1 MRPSLR
7 NRLSGGL
14 VPVVLVAAAALAEA
28 GPGHQPQRRGAP
40 VADRTV
46 PTAGAGAVNGA
57 SGADGGDELL
67 PVPPS
72 GVRDPVLELLF
83 TIADDDSLGTWDGA
97 ELARYVA
104 ASGRRTRLPVG
115 DIVRIAR
122 RAATAAEAEER
133 RGARVSRV
141 WELELSHAMRLP
153 LPYAFLGYH
162 PGTLTASRTFVL
174 SEWRLKDQTLHVVAD
189 GQLATFEVTD
199 VSVLRLDTGWFVLD
213 VDAWL
218 DALLGGLLDDYW
230 TAGFV
235 LARHEG
241 RPFEIS
247 MLVNRGGGDD
257 YGEFDLGHDRIVAHP
272 EAVARGLSLLARPWI
287 APPPGSTRVPWR
299 TDAGEDA
306 AP

>member
-1 MRPSLR
+1 MRRALHAR
-7 NRLSGGL
+7 RSGWL
-14 VPVVLVAAAALAEA
+14 VLVVLLAAVAVADAR
-28 GPGHQPQRRGAP
+28 PGHQPQRRAVP
-40 VADRTV
+40 AADRPV
-46 PTAGAGAVNGA
+46 PAAGAGA
-57 SGADGGDELL
+57 GADRADSTDEAL

-83 TIADDDSLGTWDGA
+83 TIAENDSLGTWNGA
-97 ELARYVA
+97 ALARYVA

-122 RAATAAEAEER
+122 RPATAAEAEVR
-133 RGARVSRV
+133 RGASVSRV
-141 WELELSHAMRLP
+141 WELELSHALRLP

-162 PGTLTASRTFVL
+162 PGTLVAARAFVF
-174 SEWRLKDQTLHVVAD
+174 SEWSLEDQTLHVVVD
-189 GQLATFEVTD
+189 GRLATFGVTNIR
-199 VSVLRLDTGWFVLD
+199 VLRLDTGWFVLD

-230 TAGFV
+230 TSGFV

-241 RPFEIS
+241 RPFEVS
-247 MLVNRGGGDD
+247 LLVNRNGGDD

-272 EAVARGLSLLARPWI
+272 EAVARGLSLLARPWV
-287 APPPGSTRVPWR
+287 APPPGSARVPWR
-299 TDAGEDA
+299 VDADAGA